1 LYELYNRFLISDT
14 PPTLNTTHTYIHI
27 STIEVLLKKMD
38 AREALEVIK
47 VINLEEEEDKFYQ
60 HETEIVM
67 DLAIE
72 LKCLGMRR
80 LIQVIGQT

>member
-1 LYELYNRFLISDT
+1 
-14 PPTLNTTHTYIHI
+14 
-27 STIEVLLKKMD
+27 MD